1 MSKRRKRRPHFLR
14 RTKPGAPP
22 GVLAV
27 DPKSPPPVLQV
38 MAYTG
43 AEFAERTLG
52 PGELARL
59 HDYVGQYKVTWINVD
74 GLGDENVIRQL
85 GEMFGLHSLALE
97 DVINVHQRAKVEP
110 YDNFLF
116 IVARMLHEND
126 QLETEQLSIFLGKDV
141 IITFQH
147 MPGDCLDPVRERV
160 RRSVGRMRSSGPD
173 YLAYCLL
180 DAVVDHYFPVLEHMG
195 DRLDQLEEQAM
206 LQPTRDTIRAI
217 HEVKQ
222 ELLVMRRAIWPHR
235 EAINALARDENPLIR
250 PETQVYL
257 RDCYDHVIQIM
268 DLVETYRERGSDLRD
283 VYLSSLSNRMNEI
296 MRVLTVIATI
306 FIPLTFIT
314 SIYGMN
320 FETKYPLNMPELRW
334 RYGYVALWVV
344 IIVVTLWMFGF
355 FWRKGWIGSQL
366 PTAADETGPPHE
378 NGRKH
383 A

>member
-1 MSKRRKRRPHFLR
+1 
-14 RTKPGAPP
+14 
-22 GVLAV
+22 VIAV

-38 MAYTG
+38 MAYSG
-43 AEFAERTLG
+43 AEFVERTIAAH
-52 PGELARL
+52 ELERL
-59 HDYVGQYKVTWINVD
+59 KDYVGHYKVTWVNVD
-74 GLGDENVIRQL
+74 GLGDERVIREL

-110 YDNFLF
+110 YDNYLF

-126 QLETEQLSIFLGKDV
+126 QLETEQLSMFLGKDV
-141 IITFQH
+141 LLTFQH
-147 MPGDCLDPVRERV
+147 MPGDCLDPVRQRV
-160 RRSVGRMRSSGPD
+160 RRSVGRMRASGPD

-180 DAVVDHYFPVLEHMG
+180 DAVVDHYFPILEHLG
-195 DRLDQLEEQAM
+195 DQLDALEEQAM
-206 LQPTRDTIRAI
+206 LRPTRHTIQEI
-217 HEVKQ
+217 HNIKQ
-222 ELLVMRRAIWPHR
+222 ELLIMRRAIWPHR
-235 EAINALARDENPLIR
+235 EAINALARDENPLVQ
-250 PETQVYL
+250 PETHVYL

-320 FETKYPLNMPELRW
+320 FDTQYPLNMPELRW
-334 RYGYVALWVV
+334 PYGYVSLWGVML
-344 IIVVTLWMFGF
+344 VVTVWMVGF

-366 PTAADETGPPHE
+366 PTAADEKGPEAHPRHHD
-378 NGRKH
+378 H